1 MVGEALPFLDGVSGL
16 AEDSC
21 GVSSSA
27 GGGVVG
33 RVEAISCIG
42 RSQED
47 G

>member
-16 AEDSC
+16 AEDNC

-27 GGGVVG
+27 GVGVVG
-33 RVEAISCIG
+33 RLVTISCMG
-42 RSQED
+42 SRED